1 MENIIE
7 EIRQKELNLFSPNDK
22 TTIYNSY
29 SNKSNINNINSNN
42 SQNFNS
48 FTNYTIKHKPI
59 FNQKQKEIKQ
69 KIQKPKKNYET
80 FIINNNYNI
89 NSPNLFDEIKKNHKK
104 RDKDRQNLEY
114 ILYKRNKDLFYN
126 DLLRTYESFDKIKE
140 NQKKEEENK
149 NNNNKLKKEN
159 ENDIFIRIKKMH
171 ESIIKKRKNNEMK
184 FKNGNMYENIIDNI
198 LSEIDIV
205 RKQRQIENKIV
216 KEKIKLLKNDIFE
229 DKLYKYQT
237 PNRNKDK
244 TKNIYLNNY
253 NKKKF
258 ITEPQIKRKK
268 GKYLSFDGK
277 NKKYF
282 NNKSFRILQEI
293 DYKMYKYNNIKKYNK
308 LPKYIRKK
316 LNEKNYK
323 DIQYYENPMIKFYEK
338 TINQIKK
345 LDKENQLIEKK
356 YKNIPIS
363 NNELNE
369 IIIKKINYN
378 DGFNKKINFK
388 KNKTLIQRNIN
399 HISGKIID
407 ELLYEIIIDLMNI
420 ESKKS
425 NEYYIFKLKQGFN
438 NICINLNLLNEEEY
452 KILSKYNDIEY
463 MGSKSYKFNYDFTQ
477 LKSKKN
483 FLKIDAD
490 LIKRIENN
498 KLIILENKILNGSF
512 FSDFN
517 IFDIYDEFV
526 DEQVKIILE
535 DEINYFI
542 NKNDL
547 LVEKICHEEIKQVEN
562 DINSQ

>member
-1 MENIIE
+1 
-7 EIRQKELNLFSPNDK
+7 
-22 TTIYNSY
+22 
-29 SNKSNINNINSNN
+29 
-42 SQNFNS
+42 
-48 FTNYTIKHKPI
+48 
-59 FNQKQKEIKQ
+59 
-69 KIQKPKKNYET
+69 
-80 FIINNNYNI
+80 
-89 NSPNLFDEIKKNHKK
+89 
-104 RDKDRQNLEY
+104 
-114 ILYKRNKDLFYN
+114 
-126 DLLRTYESFDKIKE
+126 
-140 NQKKEEENK
+140 
-149 NNNNKLKKEN
+149 
-159 ENDIFIRIKKMH
+159 
-171 ESIIKKRKNNEMK
+171 
-184 FKNGNMYENIIDNI
+184 
-198 LSEIDIV
+198 
-205 RKQRQIENKIV
+205 
-216 KEKIKLLKNDIFE
+216 
-229 DKLYKYQT
+229 
-237 PNRNKDK
+237 
-244 TKNIYLNNY
+244 
-253 NKKKF
+253 
-258 ITEPQIKRKK
+258 
-268 GKYLSFDGK
+268 
-277 NKKYF
+277 
-282 NNKSFRILQEI
+282 
-293 DYKMYKYNNIKKYNK
+293 MYKYNNIKKYNK

-463 MGSKSYKFNYDFTQ
+463 MGSKSYKFNYDFTP